1 MRTVI
6 TIITETEITEEIKIG
21 EINLHDLLRKSDF
34 LPLINQ
40 CLPKKILK
48 LTRILSSISL
58 KFRMLTMIML
68 LNTKKN
74 RIMNFTKGTEM
85 ILGLLK
91 DMILLKFSNKNRLLR
106 KLAIMKHKDSNKWSQ
121 KSYKIKKMNIINL
134 DWNKW
139 MDMITICN
147 QMIKGKKFSFIKL
160 LISHSIQTFL
170 LCI

>member
-1 MRTVI
+1 MGTIIKMKETDTTMSFMREIKRVTILVMRNMRTVI

-21 EINLHDLLRKSDF
+21 EINLPDLLRKSDF

-40 CLPKKILK
+40 CLQKRILK
-48 LTRILSSISL
+48 LTRILNLISL

-91 DMILLKFSNKNRLLR
+91 DMILLKFSNKSRLSR
-106 KLAIMKHKDSNKWSQ
+106 KLAIMKHKDSNKWS
-121 KSYKIKKMNIINL
+121 
-134 DWNKW
+134 
-139 MDMITICN
+139 
-147 QMIKGKKFSFIKL
+147 
-160 LISHSIQTFL
+160 
-170 LCI
+170 

>member
-1 MRTVI
+1 MGTIIKMKEADTIMSFMREIKRVTILVMRNMRTVI

-40 CLPKKILK
+40 CLPKRILK

-106 KLAIMKHKDSNKWSQ
+106 KLAIMKHKDSNKWS
-121 KSYKIKKMNIINL
+121 
-134 DWNKW
+134 
-139 MDMITICN
+139 
-147 QMIKGKKFSFIKL
+147 
-160 LISHSIQTFL
+160 
-170 LCI
+170 

>member
-1 MRTVI
+1 MGTIIKMKEADTTMSFMREIKRVTILVMRNMRTVI

-21 EINLHDLLRKSDF
+21 EINLPDLLRKSDF

-40 CLPKKILK
+40 CLQKRILK
-48 LTRILSSISL
+48 LTRILNLISL

-91 DMILLKFSNKNRLLR
+91 DMILLKFSNKSRLSR
-106 KLAIMKHKDSNKWSQ
+106 KLAIMKHKDSNKWS
-121 KSYKIKKMNIINL
+121 
-134 DWNKW
+134 
-139 MDMITICN
+139 
-147 QMIKGKKFSFIKL
+147 
-160 LISHSIQTFL
+160 
-170 LCI
+170 

>member
-1 MRTVI
+1 MGTIIKMKEADTTMSFMREIKRVTILVMRNMRTVI

-21 EINLHDLLRKSDF
+21 EINLPDLLRKSDF

-40 CLPKKILK
+40 CLQKRILK
-48 LTRILSSISL
+48 LTRILNLISL

-91 DMILLKFSNKNRLLR
+91 DMILLKFSNKSKLSR
-106 KLAIMKHKDSNKWSQ
+106 KLAIMKHKDSNKWS
-121 KSYKIKKMNIINL
+121 
-134 DWNKW
+134 
-139 MDMITICN
+139 
-147 QMIKGKKFSFIKL
+147 
-160 LISHSIQTFL
+160 
-170 LCI
+170 